1 MVLLLLGRHRQRLR
15 RWHFGVGRQVRALL
29 WSPFVGQRLR
39 SFVTSENSGDLEAL
53 RSLVEAGVVSPSV
66 DDVFALD
73 ETPRAIRA
81 LIDGR
86 VSGKAVISVS
96 GPDSRV
102 WSR

>member
-1 MVLLLLGRHRQRLR
+1 MPDGRLVIVGGESDGRL
-15 RWHFGVGRQVRALL
+15 FGVGRQVRALL

-73 ETPRAIRA
+73 ETPFE
-81 LIDGR
+81 
-86 VSGKAVISVS
+86 
-96 GPDSRV
+96 P
-102 WSR
+102 